1 MWCKV
6 LFLGLIMATAFTFC
20 EARVLHQLVDQSG
33 KFDDHSQTSMAM
45 ANPSPFL
52 FPFPFPIPSLP
63 PFNPPSFPFPPGF
76 NLPPLP
82 NLPPFPFPPLPF
94 TPPSVSP

>member
-1 MWCKV
+1 MLSKV

-20 EARVLHQLVDQSG
+20 DARVLQQLVNNEDQSG
-33 KFDDHSQTSMAM
+33 TSMPM
-45 ANPSPFL
+45 ATPSPFP
-52 FPFPFPIPSLP
+52 FPFPFPIPNVP

-94 TPPSVSP
+94 TPPSLSP